1 MKSRYDYMRPSI
13 VEDEDGQQFPDPLT
27 INYQAAIDKYNAM
40 PQAYTLSQLDL
51 KKLWVKY
58 YRETT
63 KLDEDDILYSI
74 NGIEHVGLLEPGDSI
89 YVFNP
94 EDVEQFNFKNLL

>member
-1 MKSRYDYMRPSI
+1 MRPSI